1 MRSPAP
7 AATTASG
14 DGAWAWA
21 AALSRFVTAPRRRW
35 ELPVAIVLV
44 LGLTAAFA
52 WQSYFFADD
61 LFFPAYFREF
71 PFGVDSLTRSWFG
84 HLMPAYAASIAGF
97 LAVFGLSWPAA
108 AVIIGVIHAGAFTA
122 LVRIVDAVTGARR
135 MALLAGLA
143 FSLSLGPIA
152 LRLWWAAS
160 LNNTVALAVSLAAFG
175 CLTRFVVGTRWTRW
189 GSLAAGLVLYALALA
204 SSEKSLLFS
213 MHLFLWCVLVIWRG
227 RPVLERVKS
236 VLRSWP
242 VWVGVIVISLAELYL
257 YLGGPYLAESDG
269 SPSGST
275 TVRFML
281 HSALGG
287 LVPSLFGFDL
297 VYAPVT
303 LLNPVIIVTCL
314 LFAAFVVTTVVVKRS
329 NAGVWLFTVVVVL
342 ANTFVLSRRAD
353 VIGIGAGRELRYHLE
368 NTALLWAAIG
378 VVVVSTLLELRRRAD
393 ARAGLAASASAPG
406 SGSAAATLPGG
417 RRTGRL
423 IASVVAALAVA
434 GLVAVSA
441 VAWVGSF
448 DRIVTANP
456 GPKARAW
463 VETMERTLPAD
474 PPPLIDS
481 PLPEPVALASLY
493 PYNMTSAM
501 LPVFG
506 REVAFTSSLE
516 GAWVVG
522 ADGTAGPATLDA
534 VKAASDGAAC
544 TDGNGDLEYPG
555 TKADKGRYLVIDY
568 SAAAG
573 DSFAVFAGNR
583 WTEVERPAG
592 AGTVVLYLP
601 YGIAPGELA
610 IGAQSSP
617 VCIDGLSI
625 ADVVPAR

>member
-7 AATTASG
+7 AVSTASA

-84 HLMPAYAASIAGF
+84 HLMPAYAASIAGV

-108 AVIIGVIHAGAFTA
+108 AVIIGVMLAGAFTA

-227 RPVLERVKS
+227 RPLLARLKNL
-236 VLRSWP
+236 LRSWP
-242 VWVGVIVISLAELYL
+242 VWLGVVVISLAELYL

-269 SPSGST
+269 SPSGTT
-275 TVRFML
+275 TVQFMV

-287 LVPSLFGFDL
+287 LIPSFFGFDL
-297 VYAPVT
+297 VHAPVT

-314 LFAAFVVTTVVVKRS
+314 LFAAFVVATVVVKRS
-329 NAGVWLFTVVVVL
+329 NAGVWVFTVVVVL

-368 NTALLWAAIG
+368 NTALVWAAIG

-393 ARAGLAASASAPG
+393 TRAGLSTSAPP
-406 SGSAAATLPGG
+406 SARGG

-423 IASVVAALAVA
+423 VASVVSALVVVA
-434 GLVAVSA
+434 LVAASA
-441 VAWVGSF
+441 VAWAGSF
-448 DRIVTANP
+448 DRIVVANP
-456 GPKARAW
+456 GPKAREW
-463 VETMERTLPAD
+463 VETMERTLPAG

-481 PLPEPVALASLY
+481 PLPEPVALASLW

-506 REVAFTSSLE
+506 REATFTNSLE

-522 ADGTAGPATLDA
+522 SDGTAGPATLDA
-534 VKAASDGAAC
+534 VKAASEGAAC
-544 TDGNGDLEYPG
+544 TDGTSDLEYPG

-568 SAAAG
+568 SAAGG
-573 DSFAVFAGNR
+573 DSFAVFAGDR

-592 AGTVVLYLP
+592 SGTAVLYLP